1 MVGSH
6 LNQINANDIKGS
18 YWFSRLLEYF
28 NVKLCIGGHK
38 HTYVCTFPLRENFK
52 WIDNKGVAHHST
64 DEQYTMPASLK
75 DDINITWNDSI
86 EANNLYN
93 STKLPLYYDYI
104 NMLPPE
110 EKDTAEVVRTLSES
124 GATIFRPLL
133 GTKGSKGTPASELN
147 HVTYLMC
154 QATGYKVK
162 SNKELPSSYQFFS
175 KVVAGT
181 ASSSAQKS
189 QLYPMY
195 VIVEFDGTDIKAK
208 LVRIGNIFKI
218 KEDKGTESF
227 GQNAVNTKPVTIEYL
242 SGSDLRTMQVE
253 SNDTTT
259 ENTRWK
265 TEKQIE
271 ADSLTEYVY
280 DSTFNP
286 TSNS

>member
-1 MVGSH
+1 M
-6 LNQINANDIKGS
+6 
-18 YWFSRLLEYF
+18 LEYF

-52 WIDNKGVAHHST
+52 WIDNGGVTHHST
-64 DEQYTMPASLK
+64 NEQYTMPASLK
-75 DDINITWNDSI
+75 DDINITWKDSN
-86 EANNLYN
+86 ENNNLYN

-104 NMLPPE
+104 NMLSEE
-110 EKDTAEVVRTLSES
+110 EKLTPDDVRTLSES
-124 GATIFRPLL
+124 GSTIFRPLL
-133 GTKGSKGTPASELN
+133 GTKGSELN

-181 ASSSAQKS
+181 AGSSAQKS

-195 VIVEFDGTDIKAK
+195 VIVEFYDTAIKAK

-218 KEDKGTESF
+218 NETKGTESF

-253 SNDTTT
+253 SNTTTT

-271 ADSLTEYVY
+271 DSSLTKYVY
-280 DSTFNP
+280 DSTFKP
-286 TSNS
+286 TSNG